1 MAHTIPHTTAPRLK
15 EENKVNAI
23 YIDGFSLIGGL
34 TDIKVDLQTSTPML
48 DENNNVVGEERAL
61 AQRITLSMPM
71 AKELAEKLA
80 EMVSVYEQHV
90 GPVMRLDEIR
100 AKLSPEKK

>member
-1 MAHTIPHTTAPRLK
+1 M
-15 EENKVNAI
+15 NAI

-61 AQRITLSMPM
+61 AQRSTLSMRM
-71 AKELAEKLA
+71 AKELAEKLT
-80 EMVSVYEQHV
+80 EMVVPRIVRCQISGFCRGSLRTHS
-90 GPVMRLDEIR
+90 IN
-100 AKLSPEKK
+100 SKKCRSQEGYWENF